1 MIVSLQELGGIISVY
16 SDQEKL
22 LRPPGGTTADL
33 LNTAEMASIVTILPP
48 TVLTFKILEEKDFG
62 PNYFDSK
69 KNQSVNKSFIISTN
83 KQPQLSLHSTYLN

>member
-1 MIVSLQELGGIISVY
+1 MIAGGR
-16 SDQEKL
+16 EAAG
-22 LRPPGGTTADL
+22 REGEPGGTTADL

-69 KNQSVNKSFIISTN
+69 KKSVCK
-83 KQPQLSLHSTYLN
+83 